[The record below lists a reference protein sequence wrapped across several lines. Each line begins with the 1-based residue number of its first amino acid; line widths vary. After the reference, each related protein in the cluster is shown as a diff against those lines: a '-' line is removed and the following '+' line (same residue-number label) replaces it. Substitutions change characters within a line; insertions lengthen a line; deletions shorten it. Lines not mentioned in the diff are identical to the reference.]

1 MTVYQQEAR
10 ARSGAAH
17 GRNSRRRT
25 PVSAAFGFLKRV
37 EFLKRVGL
45 LKRAGPV
52 CVGAAMALGLA
63 GPGLAQTAF
72 QTPVPEATLVDFAS
86 GTILYEKNADGRM
99 APGGIVKIMTAAV
112 VFDQIRAGKIT
123 IDTPFPISENA
134 WRRGGGPSGGAAMF
148 AALKSQVRVGDLLM
162 GALVVS
168 GNDAAIAL
176 AEGVSGTESEFVNK
190 MNDKASELGLTGT
203 QFRNA
208 TGFAD
213 PGQITTARDMALL
226 ARSIIKSDPEL
237 YKIFAIPNIDWNKI
251 KQRNR
256 NTLLDA
262 GVGADG
268 LHASWVRDVGFHLV
282 GSAVQGDQRL
292 VVVVMG
298 AKSEKERLEEAR
310 KLLEWGFHSFQYRQL
325 FAADAEIGRASVW
338 GGEAGSVGLT
348 TGAPL
353 SLLLPRNSQDKLV
366 AKVSYKGPLRA
377 PVAKGT
383 EVGRL
388 ELTRGALKVL
398 DVPIYTT
405 ADVAVGTL
413 WQRAVD
419 GAGTLAGD
427 AFRDVTA
434 QVMAKLHK

>member
-1 MTVYQQEAR
+1 M
-10 ARSGAAH
+10 
-17 GRNSRRRT
+17 
-25 PVSAAFGFLKRV
+25 FLKGCGV
-37 EFLKRVGL
+37 PAL
-45 LKRAGPV
+45 LLAATVALAP
-52 CVGAAMALGLA
+52 GAR
-63 GPGLAQTAF
+63 AQTAF

-86 GTILYEKNADGRM
+86 GTILFEKNADGRM

-190 MNDKASELGLTGT
+190 MNDKASELGMSGS

-213 PGQITTARDMALL
+213 PGQITTARDMAVL

-256 NTLLDA
+256 NALLDA

-292 VVVVMG
+292 IAVVMG
-298 AKSEKERLEEAR
+298 AKSEKERLEETR
-310 KLLEWGFHSFQYRQL
+310 KLLEWGFHSFQNRLL

-338 GGEAGSVGLT
+338 GGQTSSVGLT
-348 TGAPL
+348 AGVPL
-353 SLLLPRNSQDKLV
+353 ALLLPRNSQDKLV
-366 AKVSYKGPLRA
+366 ARVNYKGPLRA
-377 PVAKGT
+377 PVAKGA

-388 ELTRGALKVL
+388 ELTRGQLKVL
-398 DVPIYTT
+398 EVPVYAMADVP
-405 ADVAVGTL
+405 VGSL

-434 QVMAKLHK
+434 QVMAKLKK

>member
-1 MTVYQQEAR
+1 M
-10 ARSGAAH
+10 
-17 GRNSRRRT
+17 
-25 PVSAAFGFLKRV
+25 SAAFGFLRGLPAAV
-37 EFLKRVGL
+37 RLRTLAGSVGL
-45 LKRAGPV
+45 SAV
-52 CVGAAMALGLA
+52 VVLGLTTA
-63 GPGLAQTAF
+63 GRAQTAF
-72 QTPVPEATLVDFAS
+72 QTPVPEATLVDFNS
-86 GTILYEKNADGRM
+86 GTILFEKNADGRM

-123 IDTPFPISENA
+123 LDTPFPISENA

-148 AALKSQVRVGDLLM
+148 AALKSQVRVGDLLT

-190 MNDKASELGLTGT
+190 MNDKASELGLTAT

-213 PGQITTARDMALL
+213 PSQMTSPRDMAVL
-226 ARSIIKSDPEL
+226 ARAIIKSDPEL
-237 YKIFAIPNIDWNKI
+237 YKIFSIPNIDWNKI

-256 NTLLDA
+256 NALLDA

-268 LHASWVRDVGFHLV
+268 LHASWVRDVGYHLV

-292 VVVVMG
+292 VVVIMG

-310 KLLEWGFHSFQYRQL
+310 KLLEWGFHSFQYRLL
-325 FAADAEIGRASVW
+325 FAADSEIGRASVW
-338 GGEAGSVGLT
+338 GGEVGSVGLT
-348 TGAPL
+348 ARAPL

-366 AKVSYKGPLRA
+366 AKVSYKTPLRA
-377 PVAKGT
+377 PIAAGT
-383 EVGRL
+383 EVGKL
-388 ELTRGALKVL
+388 ELTRGTLKVL
-398 DVPIYTT
+398 EVPVYTT

-419 GAGTLAGD
+419 GAGTVAGD
-427 AFRDVTA
+427 AFRNLTA